1 MEQRR
6 SLPQTEVYVNGR
18 KRKDLL
24 TVDKYGIFNEVLVR
38 LFRDIMD
45 IEEKA
50 IITPEF
56 KDITNNDMHV
66 IEAIGVK
73 EPKNMSTIAKQLS
86 VTVGTLTIAM
96 NSLVKKGYV
105 IRERGKEDRRVVYIS
120 LSEKGLRAYRHHEEF
135 HRQMIEAVLENLTE
149 DETESLV
156 KALAKL
162 ERWFRR
168 TEEN

>member
-1 MEQRR
+1 M
-6 SLPQTEVYVNGR
+6 
-18 KRKDLL
+18 
-24 TVDKYGIFNEVLVR
+24 DKYGILIEVLVR

-66 IEAIGVK
+66 IEAIGMGT
-73 EPKNMSTIAKQLS
+73 PKNMSSIAKELS

-105 IRERGKEDRRVVYIS
+105 SRVRSAQDKRVVLLS
-120 LSEKGLRAYRHHEEF
+120 LTDKGLSAYEKHAAF
-135 HRQMIEAVLENLTE
+135 HQKMVSTVMEGLDGQEMEVLAH
-149 DETESLV
+149 
-156 KALAKL
+156 ALEKL
-162 ERWFRR
+162 RGYFKVL
-168 TEEN
+168 